1 MLKRVIAASWS
12 FIRRLDFSEVRK
24 DIADDLKK
32 GSYAMWALWALSY
45 LHKAPAHLPAATL
58 LKVVGIEAQALVVSP
73 WVSWLLLALAV
84 SLWTVS
90 AVLRIKVRRRVS
102 RRSESRRRGII
113 SSGSPEIQGHDT
125 RRHLCSD
132 GSGSHPGAEPPETV
146 RAQGTDTP
154 TIG

>member
-90 AVLRIKVRRRVS
+90 AVL
-102 RRSESRRRGII
+102 
-113 SSGSPEIQGHDT
+113 
-125 RRHLCSD
+125 
-132 GSGSHPGAEPPETV
+132 
-146 RAQGTDTP
+146 
-154 TIG
+154 